1 MPAGN
6 RHLPVVETRRL
17 PLHNAYNVKRKAL
30 RAVSRLIAADGSLLF
45 IVQVQYE
52 RHDTGNRAQSPK
64 DSQQCRSHM
73 YFASLGKISRE
84 SCIHASIPLPRDDR
98 QPSFTAHRLQRRK
111 KLDLDGGLPLSFI
124 IPLSVALSNRLAEQ
138 DETSARRFP
147 RRADIFIYA
156 YFTGLEDRNVTS
168 W

>member
-17 PLHNAYNVKRKAL
+17 PLHNAYNVKCKAL

-84 SCIHASIPLPRDDR
+84 GCIHASIPLPRDDR

-111 KLDLDGGLPLSFI
+111 KLDSDGGLPLTF
-124 IPLSVALSNRLAEQ
+124 
-138 DETSARRFP
+138 
-147 RRADIFIYA
+147 Y
-156 YFTGLEDRNVTS
+156 YTGFCWFVK
-168 W
+168 

>member
-1 MPAGN
+1 MN

-17 PLHNAYNVKRKAL
+17 PLHRTYMGERIAL
-30 RAVSRLIAADGSLLF
+30 KDMSRLVSADGSLLF

-64 DSQQCRSHM
+64 HSQQCRSHM

-84 SCIHASIPLPRDDR
+84 GCIHASIPLPRDDR

-111 KLDLDGGLPLSFI
+111 KLDLDGGLPLKIHYTVFC
-124 IPLSVALSNRLAEQ
+124 
-138 DETSARRFP
+138 RFVKQIEAFAFSKGVVGKAAWH
-147 RRADIFIYA
+147 R
-156 YFTGLEDRNVTS
+156 
-168 W
+168 

>member
-17 PLHNAYNVKRKAL
+17 PLHNAYNVKCKAL

-84 SCIHASIPLPRDDR
+84 GCIHASIPLPRDDR

-111 KLDLDGGLPLSFI
+111 KLDLDGGLPLKTHYTVFC
-124 IPLSVALSNRLAEQ
+124 
-138 DETSARRFP
+138 RFVKQIEAFAFSKGAAGKNAWH
-147 RRADIFIYA
+147 RYKNYRI
-156 YFTGLEDRNVTS
+156 S
-168 W
+168 S